1 VTRASQLVP
10 ASQTEPA
17 SESAAPASDTV
28 VDFEDWVVASGDN
41 QGLPFAI
48 IDKAQA
54 EVFVFDPSG
63 QMRGAAPALLGLARG
78 DDSVAGIGER
88 KLSAIRPEERTTPA
102 GRFIAGYGQVPGEEG
117 ILWIDYKDAIS
128 IHAVITSNR
137 KEHRLQ
143 RLQTPTPDDNRITFG
158 CVNVP
163 AGFYEDV
170 VRRAFTGTKGVF
182 YVLPEIKSVEEVFPA
197 YRPRER
203 SELAPAETP
212 WSVGAESSTPT
223 RPGGPNRF

>member
-1 VTRASQLVP
+1 
-10 ASQTEPA
+10 
-17 SESAAPASDTV
+17 V
-28 VDFEDWVVASGDN
+28 VEFEDWVVASGDN

-54 EVFVFDPSG
+54 EVFVFDPDG

-78 DDSVAGIGER
+78 DDSVPGIGER

-102 GRFIAGYGQVPGEEG
+102 GRFIAGYGRVPGEEG
-117 ILWIDYKDAIS
+117 ILWIDYEDAIS
-128 IHAVITSNR
+128 IHPVITSNR

-143 RLQTPTPDDNRITFG
+143 RLNSPSPDDNRITFG

-182 YVLPEIKSVEEVFPA
+182 YVLPEMKSVEEVFPA
-197 YRPRER
+197 YRPKER
-203 SELAPAETP
+203 AELPSAETP
-212 WSVGAESSTPT
+212 AAVGGETSKPAG
-223 RPGGPNRF
+223 PGGPDRF